1 MNTLYFVK
9 FSLCFVCYLLRSV
22 YQILEYKKSR
32 IAEHKSMPTIIG
44 VVMFFQW
51 FFWFSMNFS
60 DPVRTT
66 LPTWL
71 RYIGLALFV
80 AGTILVIIAHRHIK
94 GYAIEVSLITT
105 GIYSRIR
112 HPMYVGFMLW
122 LIGFPLF
129 MQSIVT
135 LASAFIWIACFIYWQ
150 ILEEKNLE
158 VKFGDY
164 EEYKKKTWF

>member
-9 FSLCFVCYLLRSV
+9 FSLCFVCYLLRTV
-22 YQILEYKKSR
+22 YQILERKKSR
-32 IAEHKSMPTIIG
+32 IVAHKSMPTIIG
-44 VVMFFQW
+44 GVMFFQW

-60 DPVRTT
+60 DPVRLV

-71 RYIGLALFV
+71 RYIGLAVFV
-80 AGTILVIIAHRHIK
+80 VGAVLVIISHRHIK
-94 GYAIEVSLITT
+94 EYATEDRLITT
-105 GIYSRIR
+105 GIYSNIR

-135 LASAFIWIACFIYWQ
+135 LASAVIWIACFICWQ
-150 ILEEKNLE
+150 ILEEKDLE
-158 VKFGDY
+158 FKFREY
-164 EEYKKKTWF
+164 KEYKKKSWF